1 VREGGAIDAI
11 LVRGNGPLRGTI
23 PVSGSKNA
31 ALPILTAAILFDR
44 PVTLENVPELRDIDT
59 LLKLLSL
66 LGVRARREGNRLTL
80 DGAGLS
86 AHEAPYDLVRKM
98 RASIYV
104 LGPLLARLG
113 RARVSLPGGCA
124 WGPRP
129 VDLHIMAMEKL
140 GAKVEVN
147 HGYVVAEAPAGGLRG
162 ATVHFPISSVGAT
175 CNAMLAAVRAKGTT
189 VLENAAIEPE
199 VDSLAEFL
207 AACGAPI
214 RGIGTRRVEIEGT
227 EKLVPAPFA
236 VIPDRI
242 EAGTFLAAAAIT
254 GGDLKVTGCRPDHLD
269 AVLDAFRTAG
279 SAVDT
284 GEDFV
289 RIQGVLPPRGIHLTT
304 APYPGFPTDM
314 QAQMMALASVGSG
327 VSVITDTIYADRF
340 THVAELARLGADIKL
355 EGNVAVVRPGAG
367 LSGARVMASD
377 LRASAALIVAGLVA
391 EGTTHV
397 SRVYHIDRGYER
409 IEEKLR
415 AVGADIERIQEEGP

>member
-1 VREGGAIDAI
+1 M
-11 LVRGNGPLRGTI
+11 RGNGPLRGTI

-44 PVTLENVPELRDIDT
+44 DVVLDNVPDLRDIDT
-59 LLKLLSL
+59 LLKLLAI
-66 LGVRARREGNRLTL
+66 LGVRARREGKRITLEGSRL
-80 DGAGLS
+80 S
-86 AHEAPYDLVRKM
+86 SHEAPYDLVRKM

-129 VDLHIMAMEKL
+129 VDLHIMAMEAL
-140 GAKVEVN
+140 GAKVEVD
-147 HGYVVAEAPAGGLRG
+147 HGYVVAEAPSGGLRG
-162 ATVHFPISSVGAT
+162 AAIHFPISSVGAT

-189 VLENAAIEPE
+189 TLENAAIEPE

-207 AACGAPI
+207 AACGATI
-214 RGIGTRRVEIEGT
+214 RGIGTRVLEIDGANGLT
-227 EKLVPAPFA
+227 PAPFS

-269 AVLDAFRTAG
+269 AVLDAFREVGCT
-279 SAVDT
+279 VET
-284 GEDFV
+284 GPDWV
-289 RIQGVLPPRGIHLTT
+289 RLQGTLPPRGIHITT

-314 QAQMMALASVGSG
+314 QAQMMALASIGSG

-415 AVGADIERIQEEGP
+415 AVGANVERIREEGP